1 MKRSRYWIDSD
12 RVITK
17 PHLFLSTTAQEVLCA
32 LVMMSVS
39 LWAVTSR
46 EKVVIHFATF
56 LVLLLDHQR
65 ERLTHLIIII
75 IIVAIVIIEIIFIR
89 YCVGWTGYY
98 ILLPI
103 LSATTSSNSYRDT
116 LLRVP
121 LNLLNLLKYFISLIT
136 AWALLGGRQIERHR
150 QTGSPLSTGVFYG
163 IDPLYFTDMTSFEH
177 FD

>member
-17 PHLFLSTTAQEVLCA
+17 PHLFLSTNAQEVLCA

-46 EKVVIHFATF
+46 EKVVHFATF

-75 IIVAIVIIEIIFIR
+75 IIVIVAIVIIEIIFIR

-121 LNLLNLLKYFISLIT
+121 LNLLNLLIYFIRLIT
-136 AWALLGGRQIERHR
+136 AWALLGCRQIER
-150 QTGSPLSTGVFYG
+150 QT
-163 IDPLYFTDMTSFEH
+163 DRFTFINWCLLWDR
-177 FD
+177 